1 MAETVVSTRDLT
13 KVYRTYDTP
22 WNRLAELL
30 TGSPRHRD
38 FRALEGVTFD
48 QPRGEGLAIVG
59 ENGAGKSTLLKI
71 LAGITAPTSGEARV
85 EGTIASILELGS
97 GFHPEFSGRQNITLN
112 AAMLGLS
119 EAEVREKTPDIIAFS
134 ELGSFIDQPVKTYS
148 TGMSMRLGFAI
159 ATEVDPD
166 VLIIDEALSVGDGY
180 FQKKCMDRMGRFVA
194 AGGTLLFCSHAMY
207 YVSHFCQR
215 ALWLRDGRMEALGP
229 VTDVVREYESFLG
242 QKGKATEQPA
252 APLPRAQSRPARVA
266 QLTLVRPEGDG
277 QAPGGEPA
285 PLPETVPPGMDSRTA
300 VAVYRP
306 GEPLTLEV
314 AVSAASRDVPLH
326 IGVGINRED
335 GVEIAA
341 FSTHQDGRAPMLGE
355 TLYTARLTL
364 PALPL
369 VKGVFTVYAFLLDEA
384 GLHVYDQT
392 ILSPAFRIQNPRYRF
407 GLLELEHSW
416 EIPEPVSTNPVPEP
430 A

>member
-13 KVYRTYDTP
+13 KIYRTYDTP

-85 EGTIASILELGS
+85 QGTIASILELGS
-97 GFHPEFSGRQNITLN
+97 GFHPEFTGRQNITLN

-229 VTDVVREYESFLG
+229 VTDVVREYESFLAR
-242 QKGKATEQPA
+242 KGEAAAEEPA
-252 APLPRAQSRPARVA
+252 SPLPRARNRPARLKH
-266 QLTLVRPEGDG
+266 LTLMRPGEEGASLDK
-277 QAPGGEPA
+277 EPPPMA
-285 PLPETVPPGMDSRTA
+285 GTVPPSMDGRA
-300 VAVYRP
+300 DVAVYRQ
-306 GEPLTLEV
+306 GEPLTLQV
-314 AVSAASRDVPLH
+314 AVSAASPDVPLH
-326 IGVGINRED
+326 LGVGINRED
-335 GVEIAA
+335 GVEVAA
-341 FSTHQDGRAPMLGE
+341 FSTHLDGREPMVGE
-355 TLYTARLTL
+355 TSYTARLTL

-392 ILSPAFRIQNPRYRF
+392 ILSPAFRIENPRYSF
-407 GLLELEHSW
+407 GLLDMEHSW
-416 EIPEPVSTNPVPEP
+416 EIPEAVPEP